1 MIPIGRGDV
10 VAISDAMPS
19 DEKRVAQSSRAA
31 HTIRIPRASLIVAT
45 HRSRATVRHITRARV
60 ALPIA
65 GEDVSED

>member
-31 HTIRIPRASLIVAT
+31 HTIRIPRASLVGALIEHRWNSPRKSRCWMKVA
-45 HRSRATVRHITRARV
+45 
-60 ALPIA
+60 
-65 GEDVSED
+65 